1 RATPAEVAAAL
12 ARARALV
19 VPSRV
24 AEHSPRVGVEAL
36 AQGLPVVGS
45 DLGSVPEL
53 LAASPDDASAVGGLG
68 PSEAGWRV
76 PPGDAEALAQALGVA
91 HDEVHIDPTQAL
103 ARQRLAL
110 AMHAARHAPAVHA
123 DALRAIYA

>member
-1 RATPAEVAAAL
+1 
-12 ARARALV
+12 
-19 VPSRV
+19 
-24 AEHSPRVGVEAL
+24 
-36 AQGLPVVGS
+36 
-45 DLGSVPEL
+45 
-53 LAASPDDASAVGGLG
+53 
-68 PSEAGWRV
+68 V

-123 DALRAIYA
+123 DALRAIYAAAARRARQRSTALASTGRSR